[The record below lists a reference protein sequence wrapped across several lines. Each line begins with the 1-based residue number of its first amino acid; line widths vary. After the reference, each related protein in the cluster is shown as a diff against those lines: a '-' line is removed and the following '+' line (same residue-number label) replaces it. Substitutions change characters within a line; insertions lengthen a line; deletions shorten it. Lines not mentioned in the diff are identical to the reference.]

1 MAKTDCII
9 RMEAG
14 VRLIEIR
21 HALDRHEFA
30 SFAITTLR
38 NDDRKTF
45 LSKQDARAAS
55 VARMTAGRSG
65 SPECGIAS
73 PHPTLVSSAASRS

>member
-21 HALDRHEFA
+21 HALNRHEFA
-30 SFAITTLR
+30 SYAITTLR

-45 LSKQDARAAS
+45 LNKQDARAAFDIE
-55 VARMTAGRSG
+55 VA
-65 SPECGIAS
+65 E
-73 PHPTLVSSAASRS
+73 SRSDPKVGPYVR